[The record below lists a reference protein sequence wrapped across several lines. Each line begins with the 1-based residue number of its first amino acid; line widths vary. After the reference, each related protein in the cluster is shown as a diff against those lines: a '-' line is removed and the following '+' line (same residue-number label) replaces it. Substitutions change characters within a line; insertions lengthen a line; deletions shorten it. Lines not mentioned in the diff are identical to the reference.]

1 MYSRSSFNISDQML
15 SFIAVQKKISQHKHR
30 SDDIS
35 TGLKTRQKRN
45 KKQTQ
50 NNDERVAYINNGAE
64 VSVRPFISR

>member
-1 MYSRSSFNISDQML
+1 ML
-15 SFIAVQKKISQHKHR
+15 SFIAVQKKISQQHKHR